1 MKRGG
6 GGGKELTESAKNAI
20 GENNTGGWR
29 GPGCVGTPHRPYNS
43 QPPARGRR
51 ELESRREIG
60 APCRLLPKAARLGLR
75 SPPGSADSVPANA
88 LAGASSPALLS
99 REVGRGP
106 LQQLEV
112 PPTPRGSGRKGR
124 SAPSE
129 QAADFCGCWAPAQK
143 VLGIRDLV
151 LSSLE

>member
-1 MKRGG
+1 MERGG

-99 REVGRGP
+99 REVGRGQ

-112 PPTPRGSGRKGR
+112 PPLREEVEGREEAPRVSRPRTSAGAGLPLRKSLG
-124 SAPSE
+124 
-129 QAADFCGCWAPAQK
+129 
-143 VLGIRDLV
+143 LGIWSFLR
-151 LSSLE
+151 